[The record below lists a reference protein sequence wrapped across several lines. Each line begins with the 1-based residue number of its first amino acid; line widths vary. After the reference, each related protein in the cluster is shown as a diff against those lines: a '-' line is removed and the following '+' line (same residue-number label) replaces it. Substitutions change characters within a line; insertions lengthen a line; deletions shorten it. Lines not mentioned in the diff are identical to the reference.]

1 MNWHEV
7 YEAILKFWDNIQYF
21 IAGFLGASVV
31 TRYHKDR
38 LKTWHDYT
46 VFILSGAFTA
56 HYLTQVVIY
65 WLDLEPVHAGGIGFL
80 LGAFGGMVI
89 QELTSWIKNGEY
101 KNQSFFA
108 YFGEMIKSWLNRGK
122 K

>member
-46 VFILSGAFTA
+46 VFILSGA
-56 HYLTQVVIY
+56 LRRVKRI
-65 WLDLEPVHAGGIGFL
+65 
-80 LGAFGGMVI
+80 
-89 QELTSWIKNGEY
+89 
-101 KNQSFFA
+101 
-108 YFGEMIKSWLNRGK
+108 
-122 K
+122 